1 MRTLTAQIAGRAL
14 TLAMTAT
21 IAGAVGAEACSAI
34 VPDSLPSLFCQPD
47 DETPSETCPSG
58 QTCGVAGQCVP
69 VPACAS
75 GDPCPGDASAEGAI
89 DTLPDGADAA
99 LPDGSGDSLGDD
111 SGDDGGGDA
120 LTCDPLQGGAV
131 GCPCATKDQCGR
143 NAPHCM
149 PPLVDAGGNDAGG
162 DALVGYCSHG
172 CQTDDDCAP
181 LSCSPVTRACAP

>member
-120 LTCDPLQGGAV
+120 LTCDPLREERSDAHARPKINAAATLLTACLRSSTPV
-131 GCPCATKDQCGR
+131 GT
-143 NAPHCM
+143 
-149 PPLVDAGGNDAGG
+149 
-162 DALVGYCSHG
+162 
-172 CQTDDDCAP
+172 
-181 LSCSPVTRACAP
+181 TRVAMR